1 MIILINSRVDHIL
14 GIIKL
19 IGLLNNSAD
28 GYIPV
33 TRGHGLISLS
43 GHTGECWTF
52 VCDGLTPQ
60 EMCWSCGLFQHQ
72 LLVFDCLDSAS
83 LGRATV
89 VILGRWTEF
98 PFLSQ
103 LQ

>member
-1 MIILINSRVDHIL
+1 MIMLINSREDHIL

-19 IGLLNNSAD
+19 IGLLNKSAD

-43 GHTGECWTF
+43 GHTGVCWTF

-60 EMCWSCGLFQHQ
+60 EMYWSCGLIQHQ
-72 LLVFDCLDSAS
+72 LLVFDCLDSA
-83 LGRATV
+83 GVARATIGIHV
-89 VILGRWTEF
+89 GTWTEF
-98 PFLSQ
+98 PFLS
-103 LQ
+103 